1 MTERSEGTIS
11 MSGRVETSSA
21 PQAVRRSL
29 SPSRAGDF
37 TTCPLLYR
45 FRTIDRLP
53 EPADPAAAR
62 GTLVHAVLES
72 LFDIPAAE
80 RTLERAR
87 DLLPSHWHQLREED
101 PRLVELFE
109 SGADAAAEADWL
121 TSAADLLGSYFSV
134 EDPRCL
140 EPAAREERVAHT
152 LESGLTLQ
160 GIVDRIDIS
169 PDGLVRVVDY
179 KTGRSPG
186 PMFEDRAMSQLKFYA
201 LVVWR
206 ARGVLPTLLQLYYLA
221 DRSVLSYTPTEQ
233 DLIVTER
240 RLTALWQAIS
250 ASIERQDF
258 RPSPGPLCRFCAHQ
272 ALCPEFGGTPPAFP
286 ELQLVDARAQSEPGV

>member
-1 MTERSEGTIS
+1 MTERSEGT
-11 MSGRVETSSA
+11 MRVVEA
-21 PQAVRRSL
+21 PAAPRAVKRSL

-53 EPADPAAAR
+53 EPADPVAAR
-62 GTLVHAVLES
+62 GTLVHAVLEA
-72 LFDIPAAE
+72 LFDVPAPE

-87 DLLPSHWHQLREED
+87 ELLPDQWQSIREED
-101 PRLVELFE
+101 PRLTDLFD
-109 SGADAAAEADWL
+109 SGADAAAEAEWL
-121 TSAADLLGSYFSV
+121 TSAEGLLGAYFSV
-134 EDPRCL
+134 EDPRWL

-152 LESGLTLQ
+152 LDSGLTLH

-169 PDGLVRVVDY
+169 PEGLIRVVDY

-206 ARGVLPTLLQLYYLA
+206 TRGVLPTLLQLYYLA

-233 DLIVTER
+233 DLLVTER
-240 RLTALWQAIS
+240 RLTALWQAI
-250 ASIERQDF
+250 ADSIERQDF
-258 RPSPGPLCRFCAHQ
+258 RPSTGPLCRFCAHQ
-272 ALCPEFGGTPPAFP
+272 SRCPEFGGTPPEFP